1 MTTNENGPRVAI
13 AGGGIAGLTV
23 ALRLAE
29 RGYQVTVYEQKSEL
43 GGSLASRRVGSQTV
57 DVYPHMYLNWY
68 HNFWKLI
75 EDADIVTEREAL
87 FLPLSN
93 LKQLRQGQFP
103 HFHQLTDTYS
113 PWHLVQNVFSGV
125 TPPADMFLFAYSTID
140 LLAEHLNPTTLLDQL
155 SVNGF
160 LHSRPYMTKRA
171 AEALDTWLTLV
182 WSAHSYMTSASAYQR
197 FLEFGYSQPIPAF
210 WLLRGATGPML
221 IDPLADAV
229 RERGGTIEC
238 STQITRVSQTGG
250 RVTEIGLQATR
261 FDNRTRQYVGKGPTR
276 TERVDDLVLAAGPAA
291 LSALVR
297 TGDEG
302 HRVVDVAP
310 GLAELA
316 RLQTEHIPILALH
329 LTTKLAG
336 VPLEPVSLP
345 GSSYSL
351 SFTDISQ
358 VWTDAIRGLG
368 AKTVL
373 CVAAS
378 DPEGLPFTSPEDD
391 GFAMIEQ
398 LGEYLPGFDV
408 GTRWGESADI
418 DWTRTV
424 YTANSDARL
433 FLNEPG
439 SENWR
444 PSASCDGISNLFF
457 AGDFCMTDIDMA
469 TVEAA
474 VMSGLDAAQ
483 LVVERRGLGSPVDIV
498 YPSSFPPA
506 LFVGLRY
513 ALAPQAYAAKV
524 WSMFSDAVGAV
535 RTRVPAR

>member
-1 MTTNENGPRVAI
+1 MTTNDSGPRVAI

-29 RGYQVTVYEQKSEL
+29 RGYQVTVYEQKAEL

-68 HNFWKLI
+68 DNFWKLI
-75 EDADIVTEREAL
+75 GDAGIVTRRDDL

-93 LKQLRQGQFP
+93 LKQLRTGEFP
-103 HFHQLTDTYS
+103 HFSQLTDTYS
-113 PWHLVQNVFSGV
+113 PWHLVQNLFSGV
-125 TPPADMFLFAYSTID
+125 TPPADMFVFAYATID
-140 LLAEHLNPTTLLDQL
+140 LLAEHLNPTTLIDQL

-197 FLEFGYSQPIPAF
+197 FLEFGYSQPVPAF
-210 WLLRGATGPML
+210 WLLRGGTGQML

-229 RERGGTIEC
+229 RKHGGTIEC
-238 STQITRVSQTGG
+238 STQITRVSQTRGT
-250 RVTEIGLQATR
+250 VTEIGVQATR
-261 FDNRTRQYVGKGPTR
+261 FDARTQQYVGKGPTR
-276 TERVDDLVLAAGPAA
+276 TEGVDDLVLAAGPAA

-302 HRVVDVAP
+302 HRIIDVAP

-316 RLQTEHIPILALH
+316 RLQTEHIPILVLH
-329 LTTKLAG
+329 LATKLG
-336 VPLEPVSLP
+336 DIPLEPVSLP

-351 SFTDISQ
+351 SFTDLSQ
-358 VWTDAIRGLG
+358 VWTNDPRVG
-368 AKTVL
+368 ATTVL

-378 DPEGLPFTSPEDD
+378 DPEGLPFTRPEDD

-418 DWTRTV
+418 DWTKTV
-424 YTANSDARL
+424 YTANGDARL

-444 PSASCDGISNLFF
+444 PTAACDGMANLFF
-457 AGDFCMTDIDMA
+457 AGDFCKTEIDMA

-498 YPSSFPPA
+498 SPTRFPPL
-506 LFVGLRY
+506 LFLGLRY
-513 ALAPQAYAAKV
+513 ALAPQAYAAKA

-535 RTRVPAR
+535 GTRLGSR